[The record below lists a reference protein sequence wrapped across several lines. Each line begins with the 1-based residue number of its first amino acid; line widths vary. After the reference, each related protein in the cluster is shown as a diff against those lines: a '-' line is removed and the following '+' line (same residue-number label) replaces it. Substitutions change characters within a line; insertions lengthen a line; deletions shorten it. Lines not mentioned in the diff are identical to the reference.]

1 MHTTRMVPAIPIGS
15 AIDRGSLV
23 LRAELPARVEA
34 VNRAASARRDQP
46 ILVLC
51 VESLES
57 QARLDEA
64 ATHTQS
70 TRFTLVLHCTLR
82 VRMQDIPDD
91 ERKQASFTSGSDR
104 TEEVAASVPP
114 SGPGSAKRRSEAELE
129 WQMTEA
135 VVNPEG
141 QTTLAQVRLRTN
153 ALASTFN

>member
-1 MHTTRMVPAIPIGS
+1 MHLPSRLMHTTRMVPAIPIGS

-82 VRMQDIPDD
+82 VRMQDIP
-91 ERKQASFTSGSDR
+91 EMNGS
-104 TEEVAASVPP
+104 
-114 SGPGSAKRRSEAELE
+114 RRHSHREAIGQKKSQRRFPHRVQVLRR
-129 WQMTEA
+129 
-135 VVNPEG
+135 EG
-141 QTTLAQVRLRTN
+141 QKQ
-153 ALASTFN
+153 S